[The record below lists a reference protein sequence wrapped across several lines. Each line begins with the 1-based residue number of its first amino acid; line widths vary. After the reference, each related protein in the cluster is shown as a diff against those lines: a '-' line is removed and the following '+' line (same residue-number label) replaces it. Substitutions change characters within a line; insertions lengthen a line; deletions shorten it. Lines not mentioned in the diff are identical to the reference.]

1 MHQKQKRIPSTGTQ
15 KAMVGKSIEQTG
27 KKKKRLRVQ
36 RIGCPV
42 RGREKNVGRES
53 LQMII
58 QSFIL

>member
-15 KAMVGKSIEQTG
+15 KAMVGKSIEQTR